1 MKNAILVLMLLTA
14 PVAAEEQVTKVVQ
27 AKHRPADSLI
37 RLLPGAAQF
46 GNPLLTS
53 FSRDFNTITL
63 SGPAEKVKIAEA
75 IIEQYD
81 TPRRQAEFVLRL
93 VEASSTAQGPNDA
106 ADLIPAEL
114 KSLLRYTRFAQRD
127 SAILRG
133 MEADELRMTLAGN
146 LNGKIQFR
154 VHDAQ
159 PAPLLECNLTIRGPV
174 SGTIKGREEQEI
186 PVQPELLETSTSI
199 KNGETVV
206 LGASKMQ
213 GGNNGLIV
221 LLTAKL
227 LK

>member
-1 MKNAILVLMLLTA
+1 MKNAILVLLLLAA
-14 PVAAEEQVTKVVQ
+14 PGAAEEQVTKIVQ
-27 AKHRPADSLI
+27 AKHRPAEGLV
-37 RLLPGAAQF
+37 RLLPVAQF
-46 GNPLLTS
+46 GMITN

-75 IIEQYD
+75 IIAQYD
-81 TPRRQAEFVLRL
+81 TPRRQAEFILR
-93 VEASSTAQGPNDA
+93 VIEASSSPQGPNDA

-114 KSLLRYTRFAQRD
+114 KTLLRYTRFAQRD

-133 MEADELRMTLAGN
+133 MESDELRMILDGH
-146 LNGKIQFR
+146 LNAKIQFR

-159 PAPLLECNLTIRGPV
+159 PAPLLECNLTIRGRV
-174 SGTIKGREEQEI
+174 SGTIKGRDGQDI
-186 PVQPELLETSTSI
+186 PVQPELLETSTSV